1 MPTREFTTR
10 AGPDLRVPSG
20 SALIFDV
27 AEKDLFARRTLLKG
41 GAAAVAATAVAA
53 PRARASG
60 PVFLHGVAS
69 GDPLP
74 TGVIIWTRVTV
85 SEDAAPGS
93 AEGEPAAVYW
103 EVARDEGFTQVVASG
118 AVVTSTET
126 DHTVKIDVSGLAPA
140 RDYLYRFTAFGQ
152 PSPTGRTRT
161 APAANSSPEQLRF
174 GVVSCANWEAGAFG
188 AYRGLAE
195 RGDLDAIVHLGD
207 YLYEYARGE
216 HGTGVRAHDPAHEI
230 VTLSDYRTRHGQYK
244 TDPDLM
250 ALHARVPFVCTWDDH
265 ESANNSWSGGARNH
279 DPVIEGAWADRS
291 AASARAYLEWMPVRA
306 AGAGDDLRIYRRL
319 RFGDLAEL
327 SMLDLR
333 SYRDQEIAPGAQW
346 RNVDD
351 PERSITG
358 HAQLEWLTA
367 GLVSAPVRWK
377 LVGNSV
383 MITPLLFPP
392 LDPATTQAV
401 TGILGIPRHGAPIN
415 GDQWDGYTADRRRLF
430 EAITVDEVDNVVFL
444 TGDIHSSWA
453 ADLPVTAA
461 DPNGPSAGAE
471 FVVPSVTSA
480 SIGDLLAAP
489 PRTTAVSVETAI
501 ATVNPHLRYVELES
515 HGYGVL
521 DVTRERTQMDW
532 FYLENVAD
540 PRSPIRHGASFAV
553 PSGGRIERRPDPI
566 G

>member
-1 MPTREFTTR
+1 M
-10 AGPDLRVPSG
+10 
-20 SALIFDV
+20 
-27 AEKDLFARRTLLKG
+27 AEKDSFARRTLLKG
-41 GAAAVAATAVAA
+41 GAAAVAVTAMAAT

-60 PVFLHGVAS
+60 SVFLHGVAS

-74 TGVIIWTRVTV
+74 TGVIIWTRVSV

-93 AEGEPAAVYW
+93 GVGEPAAVYW

-118 AVVTSTET
+118 AVVTSAET

-152 PSPTGRTRT
+152 PSPIGHTRT
-161 APAANSSPEQLRF
+161 APAANASPERLRF

-188 AYRGLAE
+188 AYRKLAE
-195 RGDLDAIVHLGD
+195 RADLDAIVHLGD

-216 HGTGVRAHDPAHEI
+216 YGTGVRAHEPAHEI

-244 TDPDLM
+244 TDPDLT
-250 ALHARVPFVCTWDDH
+250 ALHARVPFICTWDDH
-265 ESANNSWSGGARNH
+265 ESADNSWSGGAGNH
-279 DPVIEGAWADRS
+279 DPATEGSWADRR
-291 AASARAYLEWMPVRA
+291 AASTRAYLEWMPVRA
-306 AGAGDDLRIYRRL
+306 GGAGEDLRIYRRL

-333 SYRDQEIAPGAQW
+333 SYRDQEVVPGAQW
-346 RNVDD
+346 RGVDD
-351 PERSITG
+351 PERTITG
-358 HAQLEWLTA
+358 QAQFEWLTA

-383 MITPLLFPP
+383 MIAPLLFPP

-401 TGILGIPRHGAPIN
+401 TGVLGIPREGVPIN
-415 GDQWDGYTADRRRLF
+415 GDQWDGYTAERRRLF
-430 EAITVDEVDNVVFL
+430 EAITADEVDNVVFL

-453 ADLPVTAA
+453 ADLPVTTT

-471 FVVPSVTSA
+471 FVVPSITSA

-489 PRTTAVSVETAI
+489 PRTAAVSVETAI
-501 ATVNPHLRYVELES
+501 TAANPHLRYVELES

-521 DVTRERTQMDW
+521 DVTQERTQMDW
-532 FYLENVAD
+532 FYVQNVAD
-540 PRSPIRHGASFAV
+540 AGSPARHGASFAV
-553 PSGGRIERRPDPI
+553 PSGGRIEPRPEPV